1 MLRSYVKNYY
11 NTIMAD
17 GKIDAAERLEMQKIA
32 TDQGL
37 SYDDILAAGV
47 DPNILYNIPAAT
59 PVCPIGTIAG
69 QTIGI
74 NEDCGVIAATT
85 KVCQTPVSRH

>member
-1 MLRSYVKNYY
+1 MSSDVQNYY

-17 GKIDAAERLEMQKIA
+17 DQIDAAERLEMQKIA

-47 DPNILYNIPAAT
+47 DPNILYNTPAA
-59 PVCPIGTIAG
+59 
-69 QTIGI
+69 
-74 NEDCGVIAATT
+74 AAPTT
-85 KVCQTPVSRH
+85 KVCPVGTLGWRAKR